1 MDGLGQ
7 ARKAMTYEELMAA
20 RAAAQE
26 KALERQRQA
35 AEAQRQA
42 FLDAELARQQQVLYL
57 TLLAQ
62 GGAGGPV
69 TEVSSPITGDFIEAD
84 YKELFRNT
92 TNNPVRVQVFADL
105 TNPGVGVIL
114 ALTRDRSDVGKID
127 ALSLTANG
135 RTESVTTI
143 LLPTY
148 SLFGRDFDATFF
160 PMQANDVL
168 RIRVFDPTKLINYG
182 QLYPVNQQRF

>member
-1 MDGLGQ
+1 MNGLGQ
-7 ARKAMTYEELMAA
+7 ARVRTFEEIAA
-20 RAAAQE
+20 ERAAQ
-26 KALERQRQA
+26 QRQA
-35 AEAQRQA
+35 Q
-42 FLDAELARQQQVLYL
+42 LDAERKRQEQVLYL
-57 TLLAQ
+57 TLLSQ
-62 GGAGGPV
+62 GGSGGPV

-84 YKELFRNT
+84 YKELFRND

-105 TNPGVGVIL
+105 TTPGCGVIL

-148 SLFGRDFDATFF
+148 SLWGRDFDATFF
-160 PMQANDVL
+160 PMTAADVL
-168 RIRVFDPTKLINYG
+168 RIRVFDPAKLINYG
-182 QLYPVNQQRF
+182 QLYPVNQTRY